1 MTTKHIINCPCCYKI
16 FKKKG
21 CYEKHILRCE
31 RTDRELGGVSG
42 GVGGGLGGG
51 VGGGHNNGPSNRQL
65 YEMIQT
71 ITEKYNQ
78 VQSELESLKRQINV
92 KNKKLDVISWLNENS
107 EPDKNIDFIE
117 VFQSI
122 YIDQCQLDVIFEKG
136 LIDGMFETI
145 KNHVQIKQEQ
155 TQKNFMK
162 CFQQKKNIIYVCREG
177 IWQMLTIDDFS
188 KMIDELNVKIFA
200 AFNQYRVENIDKLDQ
215 DEFQITFTNNL
226 NKLLCSNISF
236 DQRCIRIKNKLFV
249 EFNECF
255 KNIVEYQIE

>member
-16 FKKKG
+16 FKKTG

-31 RTDRELGGVSG
+31 RTERELCGFT
-42 GVGGGLGGG
+42 GGGNTP
-51 VGGGHNNGPSNRQL
+51 NNGPSNQQL
-65 YEMIQT
+65 YDMVQT

-107 EPDKNIDFIE
+107 EPDKNIGFVE

-122 YIDQCQLDVIFEKG
+122 YIDQCQLDIIFEKG
-136 LIDGMFETI
+136 LIDGMFEII
-145 KNHVQIKQEQ
+145 KNHFQLKQEQ
-155 TQKNFMK
+155 TQKNCMK
-162 CFQQKKNIIYVCREG
+162 CFQQKKNTIYICQEG
-177 IWQMLTIDDFS
+177 IWQMLAIDDFS
-188 KMIDELNVKIFA
+188 NMIDELNVKIFA
-200 AFNQYRVENIDKLDQ
+200 AFNQYRLTNTDKLDQ
-215 DEFQITFTNNL
+215 DEFQTTFTNNL

-255 KNIVEYQIE
+255 KTIVEYQIE

>member
-16 FKKKG
+16 FKKTG

-31 RTDRELGGVSG
+31 RTDREMGGFRGGVD
-42 GVGGGLGGG
+42 
-51 VGGGHNNGPSNRQL
+51 GHNNGPSNRQL
-65 YEMIQT
+65 YDMIQT

-107 EPDKNIDFIE
+107 EPDKNVDFLE

-122 YIDQCQLDVIFEKG
+122 YIDQYQLDIIFEKG
-136 LIDGMFETI
+136 LIDGMFEII
-145 KNHVQIKQEQ
+145 KNHFQMKQEQ
-155 TQKNFMK
+155 TQKNCMK
-162 CFQQKKNIIYVCREG
+162 CFQQKKNIIYICQEG
-177 IWQMLTIDDFS
+177 IWQMLSINDFS

-200 AFNQYRVENIDKLDQ
+200 AFNQYRLTNTDKLDQ
-215 DEFQITFTNNL
+215 DEFQTTFTNNL

-255 KNIVEYQIE
+255 KTIVEYQIE

>member
-31 RTDRELGGVSG
+31 RTERELCGLGGLG
-42 GVGGGLGGG
+42 GVGGLS
-51 VGGGHNNGPSNRQL
+51 GGHNNGPSNRQL

-107 EPDKNIDFIE
+107 EPDKNLDFIE

-122 YIDQCQLDVIFEKG
+122 YIDQSQLDIIFEKG
-136 LIDGMFETI
+136 LIEGMFEII
-145 KNHVQIKQEQ
+145 KNHFQMKQEQ
-155 TQKNFMK
+155 TQKTGMK
-162 CFQQKKNIIYVCREG
+162 CFQQKKNTIYVCRDG
-177 IWQMLTIDDFS
+177 TWQMLALDDFS

-200 AFNQYRVENIDKLDQ
+200 AFNQYRLTNTDKLDQ
-215 DEFQITFTNNL
+215 DEFQTTFTNNL

-255 KNIVEYQIE
+255 KTIVEYQIG

>member
-16 FKKKG
+16 FKKTG

-31 RTDRELGGVSG
+31 RTERELGGVGRVDG
-42 GVGGGLGGG
+42 GY
-51 VGGGHNNGPSNRQL
+51 NNGPSNQQL
-65 YEMIQT
+65 YDMVQT

-78 VQSELESLKRQINV
+78 VQSELESIKRQINV

-107 EPDKNIDFIE
+107 EPDKNLDFIE

-122 YIDQCQLDVIFEKG
+122 YIDQSQLDIIFEKG
-136 LIDGMFETI
+136 LIEGMFEII
-145 KNHVQIKQEQ
+145 KNHFQMKQEQ
-155 TQKNFMK
+155 TQKNCMK
-162 CFQQKKNIIYVCREG
+162 CFQQKKNIIYICQEG
-177 IWQMLTIDDFS
+177 IWQMLSINDFS
-188 KMIDELNVKIFA
+188 KMIYELNVKIFA
-200 AFNQYRVENIDKLDQ
+200 AFNQYRLTNTDKLDQ
-215 DEFQITFTNNL
+215 DEFQTTFTNNL

-255 KNIVEYQIE
+255 KTIVEYQIE